1 MMENTISKN
10 TNIGLSGFTLIE
22 LMIVVAVV
30 GILTAIAYPSY
41 NEQVSKSRRT
51 DAQTALMEVT
61 NREEIFFSNFNTY
74 TTVVV
79 SPDPCAGAACG
90 LGYISTS
97 PEGYYSI
104 SVAAGGAGI
113 GTSFTASAARVSGSA
128 QASDKCGTFTLTD
141 TGLQGVS
148 GAASGYDA
156 DRCW

>member
-1 MMENTISKN
+1 MMENILHQGRNRK
-10 TNIGLSGFTLIE
+10 LSGFTLVE
-22 LMIVVAVV
+22 LMIVVAVI
-30 GILTAIAYPSY
+30 GILAAIAYPSY
-41 NEQVSKSRRT
+41 NEQVRKSRRT

-79 SPDPCAGAACG
+79 SPSGCTGAACG
-90 LGYISTS
+90 LGYIATS
-97 PEGYYSI
+97 PEGYYNI
-104 SVAAGGAGI
+104 SVAAGTAGI

-148 GAASGYDA
+148 SAASGYDA